1 MNRRLLHADR
11 LRDLPLRLLDE
22 QGPMLLGAHPQVA
35 EDPALAVG
43 RHPLDSVPPDC
54 RIAWTFTL
62 RSPDDNQAFTSST
75 DSTTSA

>member
-11 LRDLPLRLLDE
+11 LRDLPLRLLNE

-43 RHPLDSVPPDC
+43 RYPLDSLRPAC
-54 RIAWTFTL
+54 RMAWT
-62 RSPDDNQAFTSST
+62 
-75 DSTTSA
+75 SATRQGQTA